1 MHEKITAQ
9 QLKQAVRGE
18 FDGLINEVVA
28 AINQAQ
34 AGRIIADSEQQVRQ
48 ASGLFRRRLY
58 EKALQFR
65 QKQSEPAF
73 SPSGQGAGSEV
84 GE

>member
-1 MHEKITAQ
+1 MHKKITAQ
-9 QLKQAVRGE
+9 QLKQAVRGD

-65 QKQSEPAF
+65 QKQEEPAF
-73 SPSGQGAGSEV
+73 SPSGQGAGPEV